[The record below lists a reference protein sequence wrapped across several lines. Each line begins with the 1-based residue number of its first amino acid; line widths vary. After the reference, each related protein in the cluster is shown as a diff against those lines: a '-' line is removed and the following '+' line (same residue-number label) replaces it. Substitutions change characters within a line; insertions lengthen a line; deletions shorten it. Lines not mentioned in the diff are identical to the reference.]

1 MRRLTAFVLSTIIAM
16 LVSPLTLYLTR
27 CALFNHLLTADE
39 IARQI
44 DKEPLGFLFTLV
56 VFCVVVARWFYKS
69 AIKEHWAIPVFRF
82 VGIVLVACVA
92 GVFVLMAVSTPPSPE
107 DSLQEARA
115 AYMRHD
121 LATFKSYV
129 DVNSILSDG
138 VDQLVV
144 SPIARSAAQ
153 SDSGFGGLLAAGV
166 AATAAAGK
174 QVYLPELSQQ
184 VEEFVV
190 TGSVPNQSQDDAFGI
205 AVGSELLRMLA
216 VSQLTYEG
224 IDSTK
229 KFSDSIALVTVRV
242 RSSGSQPQQAQA
254 TNAYPSLRIID
265 SEGHEQPI
273 ERVSTAPAESS
284 SMLITLKLRSAGSHW
299 QVVGIQNLPDLAKQ
313 LLN

>member
-1 MRRLTAFVLSTIIAM
+1 MRRAIAFVLSLA
-16 LVSPLTLYLTR
+16 VAVPALYLLL
-27 CALFNHLLTADE
+27 CLFAGRLLTIDQADHVYHGNGHLVF
-39 IARQI
+39 
-44 DKEPLGFLFTLV
+44 LGLGLLAAYGLEEWFVKRHRAVLICCSGLV
-56 VFCVVVARWFYKS
+56 L
-69 AIKEHWAIPVFRF
+69 
-82 VGIVLVACVA
+82 LVAGFVA
-92 GVFVLMAVSTPPSPE
+92 VMMLGASPSPE

-121 LATFKSYV
+121 LATFKNYV

-174 QVYLPELSQQ
+174 QVYLPELSQK
-184 VEEFVV
+184 VEQFVV
-190 TGSVPNQSQDDAFGI
+190 TGSVPDQSQDDAFGI

-229 KFSDSIALVTVRV
+229 QISDSVALVTVRV
-242 RSSGSQPQQAQA
+242 RGSSNPPPQQMASA
-254 TNAYPSLRIID
+254 NNLYPSLRIID
-265 SEGHEQPI
+265 SQGHAQPI
-273 ERVSTAPAESS
+273 ERVSTASAENSP
-284 SMLITLKLRSAGSHW
+284 LLVTLKLRSAGSHW

>member
-1 MRRLTAFVLSTIIAM
+1 MRRAIACALSLA
-16 LVSPLTLYLTR
+16 VAVPALYLVLCFLAGR
-27 CALFNHLLTADE
+27 LLTIDQADHVYHGGGHY
-39 IARQI
+39 IF
-44 DKEPLGFLFTLV
+44 LGVGLLAAYGLEEWFVKRRRAVLICCSGLV
-56 VFCVVVARWFYKS
+56 L
-69 AIKEHWAIPVFRF
+69 
-82 VGIVLVACVA
+82 LVAGFVA
-92 GVFVLMAVSTPPSPE
+92 VMVLGASPTPE

-174 QVYLPELSQQ
+174 QVYLPELSEQ
-184 VEEFVV
+184 VEQFVV
-190 TGSVPNQSQDDAFGI
+190 TGSVPDQSQDDAFGI

-216 VSQLTYEG
+216 VSQLTYDG
-224 IDSTK
+224 IDSTRK
-229 KFSDSIALVTVRV
+229 ISDSVALVTVRV
-242 RSSGSQPQQAQA
+242 RGSANPQPQQTASA
-254 TNAYPSLRIID
+254 NNLYPSLRVTSIID

-273 ERVSTAPAESS
+273 KRASDASAETSP
-284 SMLITLKLRSAGSHW
+284 LLVTLKLRSAGSHW